1 MENQT
6 TVVPIYEHNLD
17 RDTRWAMDEGGL
29 HFEEKSEVFKT
40 LRKITGRLDALGISY
55 AVVGAM
61 ALFHHGF
68 RRFTDDVDL
77 LVTKSDLQTIHE
89 HLDGLGFLPPFAK
102 SKQLRD
108 TDNGVRIEFLTTGDY
123 PGDGKP
129 KPVAFP
135 DPADASV
142 EIDGVHYLKLPTL
155 VELKLAS
162 GMSAFHRLKDL
173 ADVMELIK
181 TLQLPLEFS
190 HELNP
195 YVRPTFLELWNG
207 AQIEDPFA

>member
-1 MENQT
+1 MSHSTE
-6 TVVPIYEHNLD
+6 VVTSYEYKLD
-17 RDTRWAMDEGGL
+17 RDSRWAMEEGGL
-29 HFEEKSEVFKT
+29 YFEAKSEVFKT
-40 LRKITGRLDALGISY
+40 LRKITGRLDALGIPY
-55 AVVGAM
+55 AVVGGM

-68 RRFTDDVDL
+68 RRFTEDVDI

-89 HLDGLGFLPPFAK
+89 RLDELGFLPPFAR

-108 TDNGVRIEFLTTGDY
+108 TDNGVRIEFLTTGDF

-135 DPADASV
+135 DPSAVSMA
-142 EIDGVHYLKLPTL
+142 IDGVRYVKLSTL

-162 GMSAFHRLKDL
+162 GMSSLHRLKDL

-181 TLQLPLEFS
+181 TLRLPLEFS
-190 HELNP
+190 DELDP
-195 YVRPTFLELWNG
+195 YVRPRFLELWNG
-207 AQIEDPFA
+207 AQTEDPFA